1 MQTLGYLLCVQMSR
15 VHIVASCSRK
25 KSRVLIIFVGA
36 MLDFFLA
43 VVNTSAKL
51 LHGEAPTVSPVS
63 LGYLDKTR
71 DVI

>member
-1 MQTLGYLLCVQMSR
+1 MLVVPG
-15 VHIVASCSRK
+15 K

-71 DVI
+71 HVI